1 METDSLASGNHFLP
15 FFLDSN
21 QLLLVKA
28 IFPSTGSYFLAN
40 VSFPLVKT
48 FFFFFW
54 GRSIFKEEPYSCCG
68 NLFSNTFIQLV
79 QTDFLLTWKSICLVR
94 TILLLVETIIRIRS
108 KQFSKKELI
117 LAKRQLK
124 TGIFW
129 LLETIFFYF
138 HFSETP
144 ASNFSV

>member
-1 METDSLASGNHFLP
+1 METDSLASGKHFLL

-28 IFPSTGSYFLAN
+28 IFPSIGSYFLAN
-40 VSFPLVKT
+40 VSFPLVET
-48 FFFFFW
+48 FFLF
-54 GRSIFKEEPYSCCG
+54 GGKSIFKEEPYSCCG

-79 QTDFLLTWKSICLVR
+79 QTDFLLTGKSICLVR

-108 KQFSKKELI
+108 KQFSKKELV
-117 LAKRQLK
+117 LAKRQLE

-129 LLETIFFYF
+129 WLDTIFFYF